1 MKDGKMTELD
11 AQVSYTIYRI
21 CNIWVMKDK
30 IDEAVEDIKVAK
42 RAICGTIPGL
52 TPEQVKEQVCH
63 CDDAVSSLHMLSE
76 FLLRQA
82 NRLEDENITRLE
94 LFDPREGKE

>member
-30 IDEAVEDIKVAK
+30 ID
-42 RAICGTIPGL
+42 
-52 TPEQVKEQVCH
+52 
-63 CDDAVSSLHMLSE
+63 
-76 FLLRQA
+76 
-82 NRLEDENITRLE
+82 
-94 LFDPREGKE
+94 